1 MSIYDFT
8 ELIVNN
14 SQCAILKVK
23 DGHQQDLIALG
34 IFDGDETMFRLT
46 KGKIVTCTVFY
57 KEREPYSWQWG
68 GHGGETIVDQS
79 TKIKG
84 RLIQYCFETEHDIKC
99 QF

>member
-34 IFDGDETMFRLT
+34 IFDGN
-46 KGKIVTCTVFY
+46 
-57 KEREPYSWQWG
+57 ERKLSILLDKFFSP
-68 GHGGETIVDQS
+68 IF
-79 TKIKG
+79 KLKN
-84 RLIQYCFETEHDIKC
+84 
-99 QF
+99 